1 MVEYIDKAKLYE
13 IVANLEELA
22 RNELISSV
30 ETTMFD
36 KFSYSIRLQERTALK
51 HLIADFETVDVA
63 PVVHGKWL
71 TDTQEVDGCIKC
83 SVCGIEL
90 DKYII
95 GRELPEYCLCGA
107 KMDLE

>member
-1 MVEYIDKAKLYE
+1 MNEYIKREDAIKITQKRLDVVSAYIDICKLP
-13 IVANLEELA
+13 
-22 RNELISSV
+22 
-30 ETTMFD
+30 
-36 KFSYSIRLQERTALK
+36 TA
-51 HLIADFETVDVA
+51 DVA

-71 TDTQEVDGCIKC
+71 TDIQEVDSCIKC

-95 GRELPEYCLCGA
+95 GGKLPEYCLCGA

>member
-1 MVEYIDKAKLYE
+1 MSEYIKREDAIKIRQKRLDVVSAYIDICKLP
-13 IVANLEELA
+13 AA
-22 RNELISSV
+22 
-30 ETTMFD
+30 
-36 KFSYSIRLQERTALK
+36 
-51 HLIADFETVDVA
+51 DVA

-83 SVCGIEL
+83 SICGLEL

-95 GRELPEYCLCGA
+95 GGDMPEYCLCGT

>member
-1 MVEYIDKAKLYE
+1 MSEYIKREDSMKITQKRLDVVSAYIDICKLP
-13 IVANLEELA
+13 AA
-22 RNELISSV
+22 
-30 ETTMFD
+30 
-36 KFSYSIRLQERTALK
+36 
-51 HLIADFETVDVA
+51 DVA

-71 TDTQEVDGCIKC
+71 KGTQDVDSCIKC

-95 GRELPEYCLCGA
+95 GGKMPEYCLCGT

>member
-1 MVEYIDKAKLYE
+1 MNEYIKRED
-13 IVANLEELA
+13 
-22 RNELISSV
+22 
-30 ETTMFD
+30 
-36 KFSYSIRLQERTALK
+36 ALK
-51 HLIADFETVDVA
+51 ITQEKYDIVSAYIDICKLPAADVA

-71 TDTQEVDGCIKC
+71 KGTQDVDSCIKC

-95 GRELPEYCLCGA
+95 GGDMPEYCLCGA